1 MGLFSSI
8 GKTIKSVTKPISSF
22 FGDIGDIVGV
32 GSDVFGLFNDLT
44 GNSAKQQ
51 MELMRYQTKL
61 QNESWK
67 YQMSNRHQFE
77 VGDLR
82 NAGLNPILSA
92 NSAGGIAAGIPNG
105 ALADSDS
112 ARYGARTNARL
123 ARQNAEQ
130 VASLVQ
136 TNATQQERNSAEAAA
151 LRMNAESN
159 RITALA
165 GARRSAA
172 EAALFNQRTINERL
186 YPDNQPLPFKYLN
199 SASSLYERWKEPIDN
214 FIDRLYGPPMDADV
228 GRSKGYEVYI
238 NGTANSHR

>member
-8 GKTIKSVTKPISSF
+8 GKAVKSVTKPVSSF

-32 GSDVFGLFNDLT
+32 GSDVLGFYNDLT

-51 MELMRYQTKL
+51 MELMRYQAQL

-112 ARYGARTNARL
+112 ARYSARTSARL

-136 TNATQQERNSAEAAA
+136 TNATQQERNSAEAEA

-159 RITALA
+159 RISALA

-172 EAALFNQRTINERL
+172 EAALFSQRTVNERL
-186 YPDNQPLPFKYLN
+186 YPSNQPLPFKYLN
-199 SASSLYERWKEPIDN
+199 SAKGMVDSLEDFLDSRYGLPSNASPERRRRYEVHIN
-214 FIDRLYGPPMDADV
+214 GV
-228 GRSKGYEVYI
+228 GR
-238 NGTANSHR
+238 HQ

>member
-8 GKTIKSVTKPISSF
+8 GKAFKSVTKPVSSF
-22 FGDIGDIVGV
+22 LSSTGIGDLLGF
-32 GSDVFGLFNDLT
+32 GSDALGLYHDLT

-51 MELMRYQTKL
+51 MELMRYQTQL

-112 ARYGARTNARL
+112 GRYGARTNARL

-136 TNATQQERNSAEAAA
+136 TNATQQERNTAEAEA

-159 RITALA
+159 RIAAIA

-186 YPDNQPLPFKYLN
+186 YPSNQPQLFKYIN
-199 SASSLYERWKEPIDN
+199 SAKGMVGELEDFLDSRYGLPSNASPERRRRYEVQIN
-214 FIDRLYGPPMDADV
+214 GV
-228 GRSKGYEVYI
+228 GR
-238 NGTANSHR
+238 RQ

>member
-8 GKTIKSVTKPISSF
+8 GKAIKSVTKPVSCF
-22 FGDIGDIVGV
+22 LGDIGDIVGF
-32 GSDVFGLFNDLT
+32 GSDALGLYNDLT

-51 MELMRYQTKL
+51 MELMRYQTQL

-112 ARYGARTNARL
+112 ARYGARTSARL

-136 TNATQQERNSAEAAA
+136 TNATQQERNSAEAEA

-159 RITALA
+159 RISALA
-165 GARRSAA
+165 GARRSSA
-172 EAALFNQRTINERL
+172 EAALFNQRTVNERL
-186 YPDNQPLPFKYLN
+186 YPANQPLPFRYLN
-199 SASSLYERWKEPIDN
+199 SAKGMVDSLEDFLDRRYGLPSNASPERRRRYEVHIN
-214 FIDRLYGPPMDADV
+214 GV
-228 GRSKGYEVYI
+228 GR
-238 NGTANSHR
+238 RQ